1 MLASKQM
8 QKDQTID
15 GKMLHAPIRVGSED
29 ASIAK
34 PMKLLKPNL
43 KSMATVAFLG
53 KGGAGKSTLCSNLA
67 VIAKVVGLKVGILDA
82 DAQASVSDWRRAR
95 GSKDIP
101 VQTCGVSNLVH
112 WVNKASAADIDWL
125 FIDMPPGARHALGAT
140 QVADL
145 CLVVARPNFFDVRVA
160 SQLVEILVSGTARLA
175 IILNAVPPSRAGV
188 EAPSVQEARAALS
201 HKRLWEGL
209 ITQRIGVASAVTQG
223 KGVIELA
230 PGSVAASEYGALW
243 NAVARDVVRLRRLR
257 S

>member
-1 MLASKQM
+1 MLTSKLM
-8 QKDQTID
+8 QKDQIIA
-15 GKMLHAPIRVGSED
+15 GKMAQAPERAATED
-29 ASIAK
+29 ASITK
-34 PMKLLKPNL
+34 RMKLVKPDL
-43 KSMATVAFLG
+43 KSMATVAFFG

-101 VQTCGVSNLVH
+101 VQSCSVSNLKQWVH
-112 WVNKASAADIDWL
+112 KASAADLHWL
-125 FIDMPPGARHALGAT
+125 FIDMPPGARHVLGAT

-145 CLVVARPNFFDVRVA
+145 CLVVARPNFFDVKVA
-160 SQLVEILVSGTARLA
+160 SQLVEILESETARLA

-188 EAPSVQEARAALS
+188 EAPSVQEARAALA

-209 ITQRIGVASAVTQG
+209 ITHRIGVASSVIQG

-230 PGSVAASEYGALW
+230 PVSAAASEYGALW
-243 NAVARDVVRLRRLR
+243 NAVAMDVVRLRRPR